1 MQKIYKQFYIRLN
14 KTLLL
19 GVILQCF
26 VTIPSNAWGLDTNRY
41 SIESLNKE
49 DQDRTIKGTVTFSED
64 GTPMPGVNVLVKG
77 TLVGTTSDTDGKY
90 SLTVPDENSILTFSF
105 IGYVTQEIL
114 VGAQSVIEV
123 AMVPDT
129 KQLGEVVV
137 VGYGMQEKVSL
148 TGSVSN
154 IKGDEMLR
162 TKNEN
167 PQNMLTGRVAGVR
180 VWQKS
185 AEPGTFNASL
195 DIRGLG
201 SPLIVIDGIQRTMA
215 DFQRLN
221 PSDIEELSVL
231 KDASAAI
238 YGARAAN
245 GVVLI
250 TTKKGS
256 KDGKATVTYNGSYT
270 LQSPAGFPELS
281 DPYQTMTL
289 YNEMAMNNINGGNLI
304 YQQDDFE
311 AFQTGRRR
319 TTDWNSL
326 LINEYAP
333 QNQHDISITGGTEK
347 TQYYIAGGYMY
358 QEGFFKSGDMNY
370 SKVNLRSNI
379 TTEIAKG
386 LKLNLNLNGVADQR
400 NSPYSSAVD
409 IIRNYWRQGV
419 LFPAYADPEN
429 TMLNYEGLDL
439 EQNTVAMM
447 SADVSGYRK
456 YKQKY
461 FQSSASLEYDFGTLT
476 HVLEGFTTKGLIS
489 YDYRGDDN
497 DIYRREYYQYMY
509 DQVTDSYQSKLY
521 NNSSPNQIRRE
532 LFSKQQILA
541 QFLLNYKRTF
551 ATKHDVSGL
560 LGFETQNRKG
570 DNFYAQRDLAFAM
583 EYLAGGMNENQ
594 QGGMQGGSGDLYEIA
609 NSAMF
614 GRLNYGYNDRQNKP
628 MGLVSLSICRL
639 AFV

>member
-1 MQKIYKQFYIRLN
+1 MQKIYKRFCRVLLN
-14 KTLLL
+14 TTLM
-19 GVILQCF
+19 GVGLQCF
-26 VTIPSNAWGLDTNRY
+26 VFTPVLASDLNENKY
-41 SIESLNKE
+41 SMENLGEQDK
-49 DQDRTIKGTVTFSED
+49 DRTVTGTVTFSED

-77 TLVGTTSDTDGKY
+77 TLVGTTTDIDGKFT
-90 SLTVPDENSILTFSF
+90 LTVPDENAILTFSF
-105 IGYVTQEIL
+105 IGYMTQEIE
-114 VGAQSVIEV
+114 VGAQSVIELS
-123 AMVPDT
+123 MVPDT
-129 KQLGEVVV
+129 QQLGEVVV
-137 VGYGMQEKVSL
+137 VGYGMQEKVTL
-148 TGSVSN
+148 TGSVAN

-201 SPLIVIDGIQRTMA
+201 SPLVVIDGIQRTMA

-221 PSDIEELSVL
+221 PSDIDELSVL

-256 KDGKATVTYNGSYT
+256 QNGKATVTYNGSYT
-270 LQSPAGFPELS
+270 LQSPSGFPELS

-304 YQQDDFE
+304 YQADDFE

-333 QNQHDISITGGTEK
+333 QSQHDISITGGTEK

-386 LKLNLNLNGVADQR
+386 LKFNLNLSGVADQR
-400 NSPYSSAVD
+400 NSPYSSAVE

-447 SADVSGYRK
+447 SSDVSGYRK

-461 FQSSASLEYDFGTLT
+461 FQSSASLDYDLGTLT
-476 HVLEGFTTKGLIS
+476 PVLEGLSAKGLVS

-509 DQVTDSYQSKLY
+509 DPVTDTYLSKLY

-532 LFSKQQILA
+532 LYSKQQFLA
-541 QFLLNYKRTF
+541 QFLLNYKRAFGTN
-551 ATKHDVSGL
+551 HDVSGL

-583 EYLAGGMNENQ
+583 E
-594 QGGMQGGSGDLYEIA
+594 
-609 NSAMF
+609 
-614 GRLNYGYNDRQNKP
+614 
-628 MGLVSLSICRL
+628 
-639 AFV
+639 

>member
-1 MQKIYKQFYIRLN
+1 MQKIYKQFFNGLIKYS
-14 KTLLL
+14 LL
-19 GVILQCF
+19 GIVIQCF
-26 VTIPSNAWGLDTNRY
+26 VFAPALASGFVANIHP
-41 SIESLNKE
+41 IEKPDLE
-49 DQDRTIKGTVTFSED
+49 DKDRIVTGTVTFSED
-64 GTPMPGVNVLVKG
+64 GTPMPGVNVLIKG
-77 TLVGTTSDTDGKY
+77 TVVGTTTDIDGKFQ
-90 SLTVPDENSILTFSF
+90 LTVPDENAVLTFSF
-105 IGYVTQEIL
+105 IGYVTQEIE
-114 VGAQSVIEV
+114 VGAQSVMVV

-129 KQLGEVVV
+129 QQLGEVVV
-137 VGYGMQEKVSL
+137 VGYGMQEKVTV
-148 TGSVSN
+148 TGSVAN

-221 PSDIEELSVL
+221 PTDIEDLSVL

-245 GVVLI
+245 GVVLV

-256 KDGKATVTYNGSYT
+256 TTGRAQVTYNGSYT
-270 LQSPAGFPELS
+270 LQSPSGFPELS

-304 YQQDDFE
+304 YGENDFE
-311 AFQTGRRR
+311 AFRTGRRR

-326 LINEYAP
+326 LINEYSP
-333 QNQHDISITGGTEK
+333 QTQHDISITGGTEK
-347 TQYYIAGGYMY
+347 TQYYIAGGYLY

-370 SKVNLRSNI
+370 NKVNLRSNI

-386 LKLNLNLNGVADQR
+386 LDFNLNLGGVADQR

-439 EQNTVAMM
+439 E
-447 SADVSGYRK
+447 
-456 YKQKY
+456 
-461 FQSSASLEYDFGTLT
+461 
-476 HVLEGFTTKGLIS
+476 
-489 YDYRGDDN
+489 
-497 DIYRREYYQYMY
+497 
-509 DQVTDSYQSKLY
+509 
-521 NNSSPNQIRRE
+521 
-532 LFSKQQILA
+532 
-541 QFLLNYKRTF
+541 
-551 ATKHDVSGL
+551 
-560 LGFETQNRKG
+560 
-570 DNFYAQRDLAFAM
+570 
-583 EYLAGGMNENQ
+583 
-594 QGGMQGGSGDLYEIA
+594 
-609 NSAMF
+609 
-614 GRLNYGYNDRQNKP
+614 
-628 MGLVSLSICRL
+628 
-639 AFV
+639 